1 MVVATWANGGIV
13 LSDELHMI
21 SAMGGVLTGVPG
33 IGDCLDQHGIVLGV
47 HLDRDGFHEC
57 AAKRPLPELILLDAL
72 SPEGDGLEDCRR
84 LKGNV
89 VTRDIPVII
98 LVSPQDEQTKIA
110 GFAAGAVDCV
120 SNLVSA
126 AELVARIKR
135 HIELAAAQARL
146 QRRNEQLETALA
158 SMGQGVCLF
167 DESGRLLLSNNRYAE
182 VYGLDPAVIH
192 PGQSLE
198 DILNLRLEVGAV
210 PATSTSDYLAWAE
223 ATNMGDV
230 PQDWIKELKSGRII
244 RGYHQRTP
252 EGGWV
257 STHEDITKAWFAE
270 KALAE
275 AHAQAERAEQEARAA
290 HARLLAA
297 FEVVPEGLVLFDAED
312 RFVLWNRRYEQ
323 LYAES
328 GDMLARGMRFEDRL
342 RAGLERGQYPE
353 AVGREDEWLEERLAH
368 HAAPTSNHE
377 QRLPGNR
384 WIRIEERRI
393 SEGGSVGIRVD
404 ITDLKMQEASFRLLF
419 EGNPMPMWVYDRE
432 TLKFLHVNQ
441 AAIDHYGYRLEQFLT
456 MTLRDIQV
464 PQDAARATAAVFD
477 AEDPAATTCSSR
489 HLKADGGAIEVTVY
503 STCLNYKGK
512 AAALMAVAD
521 VTEAKRAEKALLQH
535 RDTLE
540 EMVRS
545 RTVELARQTEEL
557 ERMLEQ
563 EKHINELQRQ
573 FVSMASHEF
582 RTPLAVIDGA
592 AQRLIRRKEAATPE
606 FLAEKTDQIRS
617 SVSRILELMESILA
631 AGRLDHGRI
640 TIVPKPCSIAEIIET
655 CSARQESIRRS
666 HRFLL
671 ELDRIPETIYGDR
684 PALDQV
690 FSNLF
695 SNAVKYAPD
704 SPNVHVTGWQ
714 DGDNVCITVRDE
726 GIGIDADDLPKMF
739 QRYFRARS
747 STGIAGT
754 GIGLNLVKQIM
765 ELHGGT
771 IEVTSSRGNGTTF
784 TLRLPIG
791 AEVYDELRAAG

>member
-1 MVVATWANGGIV
+1 MGKRRIVLSGELHTIFATGGALSSRHDLGDCLKQRGIV
-13 LSDELHMI
+13 LRIPGGNELHE
-21 SAMGGVLTGVPG
+21 SAGN
-33 IGDCLDQHGIVLGV
+33 
-47 HLDRDGFHEC
+47 
-57 AAKRPLPELILLDAL
+57 RPLPALILLDAA
-72 SPEGDGLEDCRR
+72 SPEGRGLEDCRR
-84 LKGNV
+84 LKENAA
-89 VTRDIPVII
+89 TRDIPVII
-98 LVSPQDEQTKIA
+98 LVSPQDEETTIA
-110 GFAAGAVDCV
+110 GLAAGAVDCL
-120 SNLVSA
+120 SNLVST
-126 AELVARIKR
+126 AELVARIER
-135 HIELAAAQARL
+135 HIELGAAHARL
-146 QRRNEQLETALA
+146 QQRNEQLDTALA

-167 DESGRLLLSNNRYAE
+167 DEGGRLLLSNSRYAE
-182 VYGLDPAVIH
+182 VYGLDPSVIH

-198 DILNLRLEVGAV
+198 DILNLRHEVGAV
-210 PATSTSDYLAWAE
+210 PFTSTSEYLAWAE
-223 ATNMGDV
+223 ATNMGDT
-230 PQDWIKELKSGRII
+230 PRDWVKELKSGQII
-244 RGYHQRTP
+244 RGYHQRTRD
-252 EGGWV
+252 GGWV
-257 STHEDITKAWFAE
+257 STHEDITKAWHAE
-270 KALAE
+270 KALAQ
-275 AHAQAERAEQEARAA
+275 AHLQAERAEQEARAA

-323 LYAES
+323 LYEES
-328 GDMLARGMRFEDRL
+328 GDKLLKGMRFEDRL
-342 RAGLERGQYPE
+342 REGIECGQYPE
-353 AVGREDEWLEERLAH
+353 AVGREEEWLAERLAY
-368 HAAPTSNHE
+368 HAEPSSKHE

-384 WIRIEERRI
+384 WIRIEERRV
-393 SEGGSVGIRVD
+393 SDGGSVGIRVD

-419 EGNPMPMWVYDRE
+419 EGNPMPMWVYDRD

-441 AAIDHYGYRLEQFLT
+441 AAIDHYGYRLDQFLT
-456 MTLRDIQV
+456 MTLLDIQA
-464 PQDAARATAAVFD
+464 PEDARRPETAVFD
-477 AEDPAATTCSSR
+477 AEDPAAASTRCSR
-489 HLKADGGAIEVTVY
+489 HVKKDGTAIDVTVY
-503 STCLNYKGK
+503 STCLNYKGS
-512 AAALMAVAD
+512 AAALAAVVD
-521 VTEAKRAEKALLQH
+521 VTEAKLAEKALLQH

-563 EKHINELQRQ
+563 EKQINELQRQ

-606 FLAEKTDQIRS
+606 FLAEKAEQIRS
-617 SVSRILELMESILA
+617 SVSRMLELMESILA

-640 TIVPKPCSIAEIIET
+640 TIVHKPCSIAEIIET
-655 CSARQESIRRS
+655 CSARQEGIRRS

-671 ELDRIPETIYGDR
+671 DLDRLPPIIFGDQ

-704 SPNVHVTGWQ
+704 APNVHVTGWQ
-714 DGDNVCITVRDE
+714 EGESVCIRVRDE

-754 GIGLNLVKQIM
+754 GIGLNLVKQII

-771 IEVTSSRGNGTTF
+771 IEVASSRGNGTTF

-791 AEVYDELRAAG
+791 AEISDELRVAGAR

>member
-1 MVVATWANGGIV
+1 MWMNGGTV
-13 LSDELHMI
+13 VSGELHTI
-21 SAMGGVLTGVPG
+21 LAMDGTLAGLQGV
-33 IGDCLDQHGIVLGV
+33 GDALERHGIVLRV
-47 HLDRDGFHEC
+47 HLDRAEFHDC
-57 AAKRPLPELILLDAL
+57 AAKRPLPALILLDAL
-72 SPEGDGLEDCRR
+72 SPEGGGLEDCRR
-84 LKGNV
+84 LKANPI
-89 VTRDIPVII
+89 TCDIPVII
-98 LVSPQDEQTKIA
+98 LVSPEDEESRI
-110 GFAAGAVDCV
+110 GGLAAGAVDCV

-126 AELVARIKR
+126 AELLARIKR
-135 HIELAAAQARL
+135 HIELGAAHARL
-146 QRRNEQLETALA
+146 QRRNEQLDTALV

-167 DESGRLLLSNNRYAE
+167 DEAGRLLLSNNRYAE
-182 VYGLDPAVIH
+182 VYGLDPSVIH

-198 DILNLRLEVGAV
+198 DILNLRQGVGAV
-210 PATSTSDYLAWAE
+210 PATSTSEYLAWAE
-223 ATNMGDV
+223 ATNRGDT
-230 PQDWIKELKSGRII
+230 PRDWTKELKSGQII
-244 RGYHQRTP
+244 RGYHQRTSD
-252 EGGWV
+252 GGWV
-257 STHEDITKAWFAE
+257 STHEDITQAWQAE
-270 KALAE
+270 KALAK
-275 AHAQAERAEQEARAA
+275 AHVQAERAEQEARAA

-297 FEVVPEGLVLFDAED
+297 FEVVPEGLVLFDEED
-312 RFVLWNRRYEQ
+312 RFALWNQRYEQ

-328 GDMLARGMRFEDRL
+328 GDMLVKGMRFEDRL

-353 AVGREDEWLEERLAH
+353 AVGREEEWLAERLSH
-368 HAAPTSNHE
+368 HAKPTSKHE

-419 EGNPMPMWVYDRE
+419 EGNPMPMWVYDHE
-432 TLKFLHVNQ
+432 TLRFLHVNQ

-456 MTLRDIQV
+456 MRLSDIEAQESNP
-464 PQDAARATAAVFD
+464 PQAVVFD
-477 AEDPAATTCSSR
+477 LEDTASSRSAR
-489 HLKADGGAIEVTVY
+489 HLKGDGTAIEVTVY
-503 STCLNYKGK
+503 STCLNYKDQ
-512 AAALMAVAD
+512 AASLMAVVD
-521 VTEAKRAEKALLQH
+521 ITEAKRAEKALLQH

-563 EKHINELQRQ
+563 EKQINELQRQ

-606 FLAEKTDQIRS
+606 FLCEKADQIRS
-617 SVSRILELMESILA
+617 SVSRMLELMESILA

-640 TIVPKPCSIAEIIET
+640 TIVHKPCSIAEIIGT
-655 CSARQESIRRS
+655 CSARQEGIRRS

-671 ELDRIPETIYGDR
+671 DLDRLPSIIYGDH

-714 DGDNVCITVRDE
+714 EGESVYVIVRDE

-754 GIGLNLVKQIM
+754 GIGLNLVKQII
-765 ELHGGT
+765 ELHGGS
-771 IEVTSSRGNGTTF
+771 IEVASSRGNGTTF
-784 TLRLPIG
+784 TLRIPIG
-791 AEVYDELRAAG
+791 AEIPDQLRVAAG

>member
-1 MVVATWANGGIV
+1 M
-13 LSDELHMI
+13 
-21 SAMGGVLTGVPG
+21 
-33 IGDCLDQHGIVLGV
+33 
-47 HLDRDGFHEC
+47 
-57 AAKRPLPELILLDAL
+57 DAL
-72 SPEGDGLEDCRR
+72 SPEGRGLEDCRR
-84 LKGNV
+84 LRENP

-98 LVSPQDEQTKIA
+98 VVSPEDEESRIGGLA
-110 GFAAGAVDCV
+110 VGAVDCV
-120 SNLVSA
+120 SNLVSGT
-126 AELVARIKR
+126 ELVARIKR
-135 HIELAAAQARL
+135 HIELGAVHARL
-146 QRRNEQLETALA
+146 QQRNEQLDTALA

-167 DESGRLLLSNNRYAE
+167 DEGGRLLLSNNRYAE
-182 VYGLDPAVIH
+182 VYGLDPSVIH
-192 PGQSLE
+192 SGQSLE
-198 DILNLRLEVGAV
+198 DILNLRQEVGAV
-210 PATSTSDYLAWAE
+210 PATSALEYLAWAE
-223 ATNMGDV
+223 ATNRGDT
-230 PQDWIKELKSGRII
+230 PRDWIKELKSGQII

-252 EGGWV
+252 DGGWV
-257 STHEDITKAWFAE
+257 STHEDITQAWLAE
-270 KALAE
+270 KALAK
-275 AHAQAERAEQEARAA
+275 ARVQAERAEQEARAA

-297 FEVVPEGLVLFDAED
+297 FEVVPEGLVLFDEED

-328 GDMLARGMRFEDRL
+328 GDMLVKGMRFEDRL

-353 AVGREDEWLEERLAH
+353 AVGREEAWLAERLAH
-368 HAAPTSNHE
+368 HAKPSSKHE

-384 WIRIEERRI
+384 WIRIEERQI
-393 SEGGSVGIRVD
+393 PEGGSVGIRVD

-432 TLKFLHVNQ
+432 TLRFLHVNQ
-441 AAIDHYGYRLEQFLT
+441 AAIDHYDYCLEQFLT
-456 MTLRDIQV
+456 MRLPDIQA
-464 PQDAARATAAVFD
+464 PQEFNRKQAVVFEV
-477 AEDPAATTCSSR
+477 EDPASTRSLR
-489 HLKADGGAIEVTVY
+489 HLKGDGTAIEVTVY

-512 AAALMAVAD
+512 PASLMAVVD

-563 EKHINELQRQ
+563 EKQINELQRQ

-606 FLAEKTDQIRS
+606 FLSEKADQIRS
-617 SVSRILELMESILA
+617 SVSRMLELMESILA

-640 TIVPKPCSIAEIIET
+640 TIVHKPCSIVEIIRT
-655 CSARQESIRRS
+655 CSARQGSIRRS

-671 ELDRIPETIYGDR
+671 DLDRLPSTVYGDH

-714 DGDNVCITVRDE
+714 EGESVCVTVRDE

-754 GIGLNLVKQIM
+754 GIGLNLVKQII
-765 ELHGGT
+765 ELHGGS

-784 TLRLPIG
+784 TLRIPIG
-791 AEVYDELRAAG
+791 AEIPDQLRVAAR

>member
-1 MVVATWANGGIV
+1 MWTNGGTV
-13 LSDELHMI
+13 VSGELHRI
-21 SAMGGVLTGVPG
+21 FAMGGALPGLHGVG
-33 IGDCLDQHGIVLGV
+33 GDLERHGIALRV
-47 HLDRDGFHEC
+47 HLDRDQFHQL
-57 AAKRPLPELILLDAL
+57 AAERPLPELILLDAL
-72 SPEGDGLEDCRR
+72 SPEGHGLEDCRR
-84 LKGNV
+84 LKENPL
-89 VTRDIPVII
+89 TRDIPVII
-98 LVSPQDEQTKIA
+98 LVLPEDEESRI
-110 GFAAGAVDCV
+110 GGLAAGAVDCV

-126 AELVARIKR
+126 GEFVARIKR
-135 HIELAAAQARL
+135 HIELGSVHARL
-146 QRRNEQLETALA
+146 RRRNEQLDTALA

-167 DESGRLLLSNNRYAE
+167 DEGGRLLLSNNRYAE
-182 VYGLDPAVIH
+182 VYRLDPSVIH

-198 DILNLRLEVGAV
+198 DILNLRHGVGAV

-223 ATNMGDV
+223 ATNKGDT
-230 PQDWIKELKSGRII
+230 PQDWIKELKSGQII
-244 RGYHQRTP
+244 RGYHQRTQD
-252 EGGWV
+252 GGWV
-257 STHEDITKAWFAE
+257 STHEDITQAWLAE
-270 KALAE
+270 RALAK

-328 GDMLARGMRFEDRL
+328 GDMLEKGMRFEDRL

-353 AVGREDEWLEERLAH
+353 AVGREEEWLAERLAH
-368 HAAPTSNHE
+368 HAEPSSKHE

-384 WIRIEERRI
+384 WLRIEERRI
-393 SEGGSVGIRVD
+393 SDGGSVGIRVD

-432 TLKFLHVNQ
+432 TLRFLHVNQ
-441 AAIDHYGYRLEQFLT
+441 AAIDHYGYGLEQFLT
-456 MTLRDIQV
+456 MRLSDIEA
-464 PQDAARATAAVFD
+464 PQEFNRPEVLLFD
-477 AEDPAATTCSSR
+477 VEDPASTRCSQ
-489 HLKADGGAIEVTVY
+489 HLKGDGTAIEVTVY

-512 AAALMAVAD
+512 AASLMAVVD

-563 EKHINELQRQ
+563 EKQINELQRQ

-606 FLAEKTDQIRS
+606 FLSEKADQIRS
-617 SVSRILELMESILA
+617 SVSRMLELMESILA

-640 TIVPKPCSIAEIIET
+640 SIVHKPCSIAEIIGT

-671 ELDRIPETIYGDR
+671 DLDRLPSTIYGDH

-714 DGDNVCITVRDE
+714 EGDNVCIAVRDE

-754 GIGLNLVKQIM
+754 GIGLNLVKQII
-765 ELHGGT
+765 ELHGGS
-771 IEVTSSRGNGTTF
+771 IVVTSSRGNGTTF
-784 TLRLPIG
+784 TLRIPIG
-791 AEVYDELRAAG
+791 AEMSDEVRITAAR

>member
-1 MVVATWANGGIV
+1 MV
-13 LSDELHMI
+13 LSDELHTI
-21 SAMGGVLTGVPG
+21 ITMGSTLSSLPG
-33 IGDCLDQHGIVLGV
+33 IGDHLAQQSIVIDV
-47 HLDRDGFHEC
+47 HHDRNEFHRR
-57 AAKRPLPELILLDAL
+57 AGSRPLPELIVLDAA
-72 SPEGDGLEDCRR
+72 SPEGRGLEDCRH
-84 LKGNV
+84 LKEDV
-89 VTRDIPVII
+89 ATRDIPVII
-98 LVSPQDEQTKIA
+98 LVSPQDEESTVA
-110 GFAAGAVDCV
+110 GLAAGAVDCV
-120 SNLVSA
+120 SSLVSA
-126 AELVARIKR
+126 TELVARIKR
-135 HIELAAAQARL
+135 HIALGAAHARL
-146 QRRNEQLETALA
+146 QGRNEQLDTALA

-167 DESGRLLLSNNRYAE
+167 DEGGRLLLSNSRYAE
-182 VYGLDPAVIH
+182 VYGLDPSVIH

-198 DILNLRLEVGAV
+198 DILNLRHEVGAV
-210 PATSTSDYLAWAE
+210 PFTSTSEYLAWAE
-223 ATNMGDV
+223 ATNTGDT
-230 PQDWIKELKSGRII
+230 PQDWVKELKSGQII
-244 RGYHQRTP
+244 RGYHQRTRD
-252 EGGWV
+252 GGWV
-257 STHEDITKAWFAE
+257 STHEDITQAWLAE
-270 KALAE
+270 KALAK
-275 AHAQAERAEQEARAA
+275 AHLQAERAEQEARAA

-323 LYAES
+323 LYEES
-328 GDMLARGMRFEDRL
+328 GDKLLKGMRFEDRL
-342 RAGLERGQYPE
+342 RAGIECGQYPE
-353 AVGREDEWLEERLAH
+353 AIGREEEWLAERLAYH
-368 HAAPTSNHE
+368 TRPSSKHE

-393 SEGGSVGIRVD
+393 SDGGSVGIRVD

-441 AAIDHYGYRLEQFLT
+441 AAIDHYGYSLDQFLT
-456 MTLRDIQV
+456 MTLLDIQV
-464 PQDAARATAAVFD
+464 PENVAQPKAVFD
-477 AEDPAATTCSSR
+477 AEDQVASTSASR
-489 HLKADGGAIEVTVY
+489 HLKGDGAAIDVTVY
-503 STCLNYKGK
+503 STCLNYKGS
-512 AAALMAVAD
+512 AASLMAVVD
-521 VTEAKRAEKALLQH
+521 VTEAKRAEKALLHH

-563 EKHINELQRQ
+563 EKQINELQRQ

-606 FLAEKTDQIRS
+606 FLAEKAEQIRS
-617 SVSRILELMESILA
+617 SVSRMLELMESILA

-640 TIVPKPCSIAEIIET
+640 AIVHKPCSIAEIIET

-671 ELDRIPETIYGDR
+671 ELDRLPPTIFGDQ

-704 SPNVHVTGWQ
+704 APNVHVTGWQ
-714 DGDNVCITVRDE
+714 EGDSVCIKVRDE

-754 GIGLNLVKQIM
+754 GIGLNLVKQII

-791 AEVYDELRAAG
+791 AEMADEPRVAAGR

>member
-1 MVVATWANGGIV
+1 MWTNGGTV
-13 LSDELHMI
+13 VSGELHTI
-21 SAMGGVLTGVPG
+21 FAMRSTLAGLHG
-33 IGDCLDQHGIVLGV
+33 IGDDLERHGIVLRAYA
-47 HLDRDGFHEC
+47 DRDEFHEC
-57 AAKRPLPELILLDAL
+57 SAKRPLPELLLVDAM
-72 SPEGDGLEDCRR
+72 SPAGRGLEDCRR
-84 LKGNV
+84 FKANP
-89 VTRDIPVII
+89 VTRDIPVIV
-98 LVSPQDEQTKIA
+98 LVSPEDEESRIG

-135 HIELAAAQARL
+135 HIELGAIHTRL
-146 QRRNEQLETALA
+146 QRRNEQLDTALA

-167 DESGRLLLSNNRYAE
+167 DEGGRLLLSNNRYAE
-182 VYGLDPAVIH
+182 VYGLDPSVIH

-198 DILNLRLEVGAV
+198 DILNLRQAVGAV
-210 PATSTSDYLAWAE
+210 PATSTSEYLAWAE
-223 ATNMGDV
+223 ATNMGDT
-230 PQDWIKELKSGRII
+230 PQDWIKELKSGQII
-244 RGYHQRTP
+244 RGYHQRTTD
-252 EGGWV
+252 GGWV
-257 STHEDITKAWFAE
+257 STHEDITQAWQAE
-270 KALAE
+270 KALAK

-297 FEVVPEGLVLFDAED
+297 LEVVPEGLVLFDEED
-312 RFVLWNRRYEQ
+312 RFVLWNKRYEQ

-328 GDMLARGMRFEDRL
+328 GDMLVKGMRFEGRL
-342 RAGLERGQYPE
+342 RAGLKRGQYPE
-353 AVGREDEWLEERLAH
+353 AVGREEEWLAERLAH
-368 HAAPTSNHE
+368 HAKPSSKHE

-384 WIRIEERRI
+384 WIRIEERQI
-393 SEGGSVGIRVD
+393 SEGGGSVGIRVD

-432 TLKFLHVNQ
+432 TLRFLHVNQ

-456 MTLRDIQV
+456 MRLSDIQA
-464 PQDAARATAAVFD
+464 PQQSNPPQVVMFD
-477 AEDPAATTCSSR
+477 AEDPPSTRSFR
-489 HLKADGGAIEVTVY
+489 HLKRDGTAIEVTVY
-503 STCLNYKGK
+503 STCLNYRGK
-512 AAALMAVAD
+512 AASLMAVVD
-521 VTEAKRAEKALLQH
+521 ITEAKRAEKALLQH

-563 EKHINELQRQ
+563 EKQINELQRQ

-606 FLAEKTDQIRS
+606 FLCEKADQIRS
-617 SVSRILELMESILA
+617 SVSRMLELMESILA

-640 TIVPKPCSIAEIIET
+640 TIVHKPCSIAEIIGT

-671 ELDRIPETIYGDR
+671 DLDRLPSTIYGDH

-714 DGDNVCITVRDE
+714 EGESVCITVRDE

-754 GIGLNLVKQIM
+754 GIGLNLVKQIV

-771 IEVTSSRGNGTTF
+771 IEVASSRGNGTTF

-791 AEVYDELRAAG
+791 AGIPDQVRVAAR